1 MSSATLPPPL
11 PADELRFSAKIDYV
25 TVTNG
30 GVKIPL
36 PALKGSHEWVRPVRS
51 SPDWHLTIHDPTPA
65 DLRAVTKAYEN
76 PMVMA
81 IEVAVD
87 LAPKTQRE
95 PAEHVQVLETVFA
108 AVAARF
114 RPEDKA
120 LWDYGLRGAVS
131 GPGKKPGPL
140 ERRFA
145 RPDEEVV
152 YGHRGGFMQ
161 AKLYLK
167 TLDQGVLLPVH
178 EQAVRMEI
186 TLRRWACMEFGL
198 SNLSDLFGY
207 SYRQKLT
214 TQFRIIDRPEVR
226 KVRGLPKKELAR
238 LTKQMNGAWRTAG
251 VGKFAVGDAPRA
263 DSMERDIARIRARAK
278 KQLPADQFKLL
289 RDQRANAKIG
299 SALMGLQ
306 RRMNKA

>member
-36 PALKGSHEWVRPVRS
+36 PALKGSHEWVRPMRS

-65 DLRAVTKAYEN
+65 DLRAVAEAYEN
-76 PMVMA
+76 PMLMA
-81 IEVAVD
+81 VEVAVD
-87 LAPKTQRE
+87 LAPKTQQE
-95 PAEHVQVLETVFA
+95 PAEHARLLETVFA

-120 LWDYGLRGAVS
+120 LWDYGQRGAVS
-131 GPGKKPGPL
+131 GRGKKPEPL

-152 YGHRGGFMQ
+152 YGHRGDFMQ

-167 TLDQGVLLPVH
+167 KLDQGVLLPVH

-198 SNLSDLFGY
+198 SSLSDLFGY
-207 SYRQKLT
+207 PYRARLA

-226 KVRGLPKKELAR
+226 KLRGVTEKELAKR
-238 LTKQMNGAWRTAG
+238 KMRMDRAWRTAG

-263 DSMERDIARIRARAK
+263 DSLESDIARVRARAK
-278 KQLPADQFKLL
+278 TQLPADQFKLL
-289 RDQRANAKIG
+289 RDQQANAKIG
-299 SALMGLQ
+299 AALMGLQ
-306 RRMNKA
+306 RRMKRA